1 MIEKILNKY
10 FAKKAVNFVKN
21 RLTMIRI
28 DKKVEITK
36 NSYVILI
43 KNIKEK
49 EEYYKPYMEIFFDE
63 GLERLIYF
71 LTNNDLNYFERVS
84 KILEGK

>member
-10 FAKKAVNFVKN
+10 FTKKAVNFVKN
-21 RLTMIRI
+21 KLIMIRM
-28 DKKVEITK
+28 DKKVINTK

-49 EEYYKPYMEIFFDE
+49 DEYYKPYMEIFFDE
-63 GLERLIYF
+63 GFEKLIYF
-71 LTNNDLNYFERVS
+71 LTNNDLNYLERAS
-84 KILEGK
+84 NILER